1 MLPAG
6 LRASPPKLTYY
17 EVPDVKATRGGVAA
31 KENAA
36 RKADRGMVMRN
47 GVADKVA
54 ASGTVMARLAAMRG
68 EAAGGAP
75 SWKKPEPAPAPVKAA
90 PAPVKAA
97 PAKVSSV
104 PASKTACL
112 AVYAC
117 VKKSQIRAG
126 FEMDSDKARRPS
138 TCCHARQTAGIRMT
152 PPPTERLNLVL
163 WRSHCEA
170 GIGLQRPIPHC
181 QNLLFSVARGA

>member
-68 EAAGGAP
+68 EAAEEPA
-75 SWKKPEPAPAPVKAA
+75 WKQPEPEPAGAGSDSE
-90 PAPVKAA
+90 
-97 PAKVSSV
+97 SS
-104 PASKTACL
+104 
-112 AVYAC
+112 
-117 VKKSQIRAG
+117 
-126 FEMDSDKARRPS
+126 
-138 TCCHARQTAGIRMT
+138 
-152 PPPTERLNLVL
+152 
-163 WRSHCEA
+163 
-170 GIGLQRPIPHC
+170 
-181 QNLLFSVARGA
+181 